1 MTERTVLI
9 SGASIAG
16 PTLAFWLR
24 RYGLRPVV
32 IERAGEPRLGGQNVD
47 IRGAGREVAR
57 RMGIEAELFAASTGE
72 KGLRFVDRH
81 NVTRAEFPAGKSD
94 TDGFTAE
101 LEILRGDLVRILHD
115 RTRGGSEYIFGDY
128 ITDLSEHDGVVTA
141 TFAAGKARDFDLVI
155 VADGVR
161 SRTRSIVFGGEAEVR
176 EIGLYM
182 AYLTI
187 PRIATDSPWWSWY
200 NAPGGRT
207 IQLRP
212 DNVGTTRVLLTFTS
226 EPRGHERLG
235 IDAQK
240 DVLRRIF
247 SDAGWAAPRVL
258 AALDGAT
265 ELYFDSIAQVLAP
278 RWSRGRVALVGDAG
292 YCPTPI
298 SGMGTSLAIVGAYV
312 LAGEIA
318 RHEDHGQAFAAYER
332 IMRPLVHAAQAL
344 PPGVPRLAHPKTKI
358 GIAIFHAGA
367 RLAAGVLASR
377 LGNKLL
383 APQADKFELPDYCA
397 LVDRPPAPVG

>member
-32 IERAGEPRLGGQNVD
+32 IERADELRLGGQNAD

-57 RMGIEAELFAASTGE
+57 RMGIEEELLAASTGE

-81 NVTRAEFPAGKSD
+81 NVTKAEFPAGKSD
-94 TDGFTAE
+94 TEGFTAE

-115 RTRGGSEYIFGDY
+115 RTRDGTEYIFGDH

-141 TFAAGKARDFDLVI
+141 TFAGGKARDFDLVI

-176 EIGLYM
+176 ELGVYM

-187 PRIATDSPWWSWY
+187 PRVATDSPWWCWY
-200 NAPGGRT
+200 NAIGSRT

-212 DNVGTTRVLLTFTS
+212 DNVGTTRVLLSFMS
-226 EPRGHERLG
+226 EPRGYERLG
-235 IDAQK
+235 IEEQK
-240 DVLRRIF
+240 NILRRIF
-247 SDAGWAAPRVL
+247 SDAGWEAPRVL
-258 AALDGAT
+258 AALDNSAD
-265 ELYFDSIAQVLAP
+265 LYFDSIGQVLAP
-278 RWSRGRVALVGDAG
+278 RWSRGRVALVGDAA
-292 YCPTPI
+292 YCPSPI

-318 RHEDHGQAFAAYER
+318 QHEDHGEAFAAYER
-332 IMRPLVHAAQAL
+332 IMRPFVHAAQVL

-358 GIAIFHAGA
+358 GIAIFHVGA
-367 RLAAGVLASR
+367 RLAAGLLASG
-377 LGNKLL
+377 LGNKLS
-383 APQADKFELPDYCA
+383 APLADKIDLPDYSA
-397 LVDRPPAPVG
+397 FMDRPLAPVG